1 MAKRKGTLSTVVDL
15 MSEEAQA
22 EIRERAGVL
31 SPLPLGTILPDPLQ
45 PRQLLPDDLAQQVQS
60 GELVPVA
67 ALELWRARARSRAAD
82 PALKHDWQELERLAN
97 SIAQHGLINPISVR
111 RVPASAGL
119 PDGVKYLVITGERR
133 YWAHTLLAADER
145 EIQEGL
151 ETRPARTI
159 KATIAPEGI
168 SIRAHQIVENVMRE
182 DIDAIEKAE
191 GFMAL
196 RYELSGVE
204 YDPTAPEEGRNHGS
218 ALVAW
223 TQVDRALNISDR
235 YRRYVT
241 AVLKLD
247 PRARE
252 IIKRHRLTER
262 AIRPVSQKLGQQPE
276 LQVEA
281 LRRMVAWQEG
291 DFGEEQAT
299 TRAVESLVEGLLVRE
314 ERREARAEAKSVQT
328 SEQVQQAAQLLHKV
342 AAVNLYLDR
351 LGEDGRLRL
360 AQELRNKKSYAGT
373 FEEMRRLR
381 GALAEILDAPG
392 ISD

>member
-1 MAKRKGTLSTVVDL
+1 
-15 MSEEAQA
+15 
-22 EIRERAGVL
+22 
-31 SPLPLGTILPDPLQ
+31 
-45 PRQLLPDDLAQQVQS
+45 
-60 GELVPVA
+60 
-67 ALELWRARARSRAAD
+67 
-82 PALKHDWQELERLAN
+82 
-97 SIAQHGLINPISVR
+97 
-111 RVPASAGL
+111 
-119 PDGVKYLVITGERR
+119 
-133 YWAHTLLAADER
+133 
-145 EIQEGL
+145 
-151 ETRPARTI
+151 
-159 KATIAPEGI
+159 
-168 SIRAHQIVENVMRE
+168 
-182 DIDAIEKAE
+182 
-191 GFMAL
+191 MAL